1 MSIGEIYKKFLES
14 SGIVI
19 DSRKVYDNCM
29 FFALKG
35 PNFNGNEFAKE
46 ALNKGALCCI
56 VDEKK
61 YIENDDYIHVN
72 NSLKI
77 LQNLANFHRKKL
89 KTKIIGITGSNGK
102 TTTKELINCV
112 LSEKFKTSCT
122 EGNLNNHIGVP
133 ISLLKIENDCEIAII
148 EMGAN
153 HKGEIALLSSIT
165 QPDFGYITNFGRAHI
180 EGFGSE
186 EDIIKGKC
194 ELYDFLKTNN
204 GLIFYN
210 HDDAIQNK
218 HLANHS
224 KKYSYG
230 KNEGDIK
237 YLTKSYIEKIVLDIK
252 KKEINSSLF
261 GKYNIENV
269 MAAISIGYYFGINL
283 ESISMG
289 VKKYKSINNRSQIIK
304 KEKNTI
310 ILDAY
315 NANPTSMMS
324 GLKYL
329 DKIKSKN
336 KVLVLGDM
344 HELGTDEVKYHQE
357 IIDYC
362 ETIETKKIFLIG
374 DIFSQTKFSKK
385 TLLFKSTD
393 ELIKSK
399 KLKEITDSIF
409 FIKGSRGIK
418 LEEII
423 NYIS

>member
-1 MSIGEIYKKFLES
+1 MSIGKIYKKFLES

-153 HKGEIALLSSIT
+153 HKGEIALLSSIM

-237 YLTKSYIEKIVLDIK
+237 YLTKSYIEQIVLDIK

-283 ESISMG
+283 ESIGMG

-362 ETIETKKIFLIG
+362 KTIETKKIFLIG

-399 KLKEITDSIF
+399 KLKEITDSVF